1 MKQTLLDQAKA
12 KKAEIDKD
20 NKATK
25 EEKDAAK
32 AEVDKII
39 DKANK
44 AIDNANSNDD
54 VDKVQVTFTSKLKE
68 VKVKIVK
75 KPKAQETILNVARK
89 QKAKIDALVGLTDEQ
104 KNKAKNMIDEIV
116 KNALEKLDNDIK

>member
-1 MKQTLLDQAKA
+1 MKQTLFRSSES
-12 KKAEIDKD
+12 KKQKSIRIIKQL
-20 NKATK
+20 KK
-25 EEKDAAK
+25 KKDAAK

-75 KPKAQETILNVARK
+75 T
-89 QKAKIDALVGLTDEQ
+89 
-104 KNKAKNMIDEIV
+104 
-116 KNALEKLDNDIK
+116 